1 MVPIPLYIPWD
12 GVVPTFECTKYCNR
26 ELGILKQTFCIIN
39 SASVLC
45 LSMIHY
51 TVSSAFGCCKPWLVT
66 AVLQVTISSPKLMH
80 HQQVVVG
87 PVQNTA
93 QQAVLY
99 FEQPSVESLCMRV

>member
-1 MVPIPLYIPWD
+1 MFITVINQMWFLYHCIFL
-12 GVVPTFECTKYCNR
+12 GIELCSLLSVQSIVTG
-26 ELGILKQTFCIIN
+26 LGILRQTVIFCIN

-66 AVLQVTISSPKLMH
+66 AVLQVTFSSPKLMH
-80 HQQVVVG
+80 YQQVVVG

-93 QQAVLY
+93 
-99 FEQPSVESLCMRV
+99 